1 MRMSNFV
8 EFIAKEKWHIRF
20 VPWKKCETGIAI
32 QCNAE
37 FTLTE
42 FKEFYLDLWKAMFKR
57 YETNFPN
64 DIKPPYS
71 RENLAEMLGEEV
83 EEKIFL

>member
-1 MRMSNFV
+1 MTKIL
-8 EFIAKEKWHIRF
+8 EFITKEKWHIRF
-20 VPWKKCETGIAI
+20 VPWEKCETGIVI
-32 QCNAE
+32 KCYAE
-37 FTLTE
+37 FTLKE

-71 RENLAEMLGEEV
+71 REDLAEMLGEEV
-83 EEKIFL
+83 EEKNFL

>member
-1 MRMSNFV
+1 MTEIL
-8 EFIAKEKWHIRF
+8 EFITKEKWHIRF

-32 QCNAE
+32 QCDAE
-37 FTLTE
+37 FTLKE

-57 YETNFPN
+57 YEKNFPN

-71 RENLAEMLGEEV
+71 REDLAEMLGEEV